1 MTSVVTLLIN
11 KHSISLIKV
20 TESMASTFI
29 YMLDST
35 QDPGI
40 HSMESMVI
48 FRGGSRILCYG
59 GRKSARNLGTA

>member
-1 MTSVVTLLIN
+1 MTSVVSLLIN
-11 KHSISLIKV
+11 KYSISLIKV

-40 HSMESMVI
+40 HSMESLPRLWYG
-48 FRGGSRILCYG
+48 FLSGSISLIYTYC
-59 GRKSARNLGTA
+59 LETI